1 MLELRSKHV
10 SKFHHDVRTAWDIEW
25 GMDSGDGD
33 GDGRQSDYRE
43 NEESGEGPATGSGGA
58 RRKDKSRR
66 KRRTV
71 MYQATS
77 GTVFKQDP
85 EQFEIRMEEFNIVEL
100 LAEHDDEGEEGKGDD
115 GCQEDEKDRKSTSN
129 STSSAPY
136 GYKAV
141 GLRTFVDPRP
151 VMERAGELQA
161 QFAQGAA

>member
-10 SKFHHDVRTAWDIEW
+10 ARFHHDVEMVWDIELDPEEEE
-25 GMDSGDGD
+25 MESELDYARTSTGDG
-33 GDGRQSDYRE
+33 
-43 NEESGEGPATGSGGA
+43 SGEKGTSSSTTTTTRTGG
-58 RRKDKSRR
+58 R

-85 EQFEIRMEEFNIVEL
+85 EQFEVRMEEFNIVEL
-100 LAEHDDEGEEGKGDD
+100 LADKSEGEGEGEGEAERKG
-115 GCQEDEKDRKSTSN
+115 EDHASRSTS
-129 STSSAPY
+129 TAPY
-136 GYKAV
+136 GYKAI
-141 GLRTFVDPRP
+141 GLRTFVDARP